1 MSQSGHPADMYQS
14 ATASPPQSYGT
25 PSSHQV
31 YHPTPT
37 SPTHQLYTNVLNGPT
52 ALSYPTS
59 SWHNG
64 TTAAEYGLYQNAYP
78 YQPEYIP
85 LVSEIG

>member
-1 MSQSGHPADMYQS
+1 MTPSTHAVDMYQS
-14 ATASPPQSYGT
+14 VSSASQPYATA
-25 PSSHQV
+25 SHQV

-37 SPTHQLYTNVLNGPT
+37 SPSHSSLYTNVLNAPS
-52 ALSYPTS
+52 ALGYPAS

-64 TTAAEYGLYQNAYP
+64 AGADYGLYQNAYT